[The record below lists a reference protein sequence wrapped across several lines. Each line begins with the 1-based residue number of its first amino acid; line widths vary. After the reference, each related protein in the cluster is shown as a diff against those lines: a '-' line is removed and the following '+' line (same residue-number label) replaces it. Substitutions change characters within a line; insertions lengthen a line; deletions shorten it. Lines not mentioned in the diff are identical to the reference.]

1 MALGAFLTLMLLA
14 ANLSNTKLYKKNL
27 KMTETLA
34 NGYSSESTRREL
46 SNVYTNMTGF
56 GWFSKILCPCA
67 LDESSLS
74 IGRVKVMAP
83 GVYMLKFL

>member
-1 MALGAFLTLMLLA
+1 MGTHLRVLG
-14 ANLSNTKLYKKNL
+14 
-27 KMTETLA
+27 
-34 NGYSSESTRREL
+34 ESYPM
-46 SNVYTNMTGF
+46 YTNMTGF